1 MHKTGKLPQDMKE
14 TDKLKNQ
21 KVRMDDRIQ

>member
-1 MHKTGKLPQDMKE
+1 MHKTEELPQDMKE

-21 KVRMDDRIQ
+21 KVQMDDRIQ